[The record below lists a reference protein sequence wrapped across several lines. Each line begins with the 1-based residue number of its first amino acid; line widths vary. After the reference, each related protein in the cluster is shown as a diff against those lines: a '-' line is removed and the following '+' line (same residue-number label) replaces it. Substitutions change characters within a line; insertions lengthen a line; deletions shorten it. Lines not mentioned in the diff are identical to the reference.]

1 VPVIVQS
8 IRSDLR
14 KMEHLLDILEQELA
28 IFRRDEPPDFDILSG
43 LVEYFR
49 FYPECCHQPK
59 ETLVVAALKVQ
70 APDHAVALAAKI
82 GCRQAQPSLDHFAGL
97 IEDVINEQEGSRES
111 MVAAA
116 ADFAAQEKRH
126 IEFAES
132 ELLPAA
138 NEGLTSQDWAALDHK
153 VANKNDQLVEVRLE
167 KLAERL
173 GRWER
178 EDQAERAR
186 VSQGH

>member
-1 VPVIVQS
+1 
-8 IRSDLR
+8 
-14 KMEHLLDILEQELA
+14 
-28 IFRRDEPPDFDILSG
+28 
-43 LVEYFR
+43 
-49 FYPECCHQPK
+49 
-59 ETLVVAALKVQ
+59 
-70 APDHAVALAAKI
+70 
-82 GCRQAQPSLDHFAGL
+82 
-97 IEDVINEQEGSRES
+97 

-116 ADFAAQEKRH
+116 VDFAAQEKRH

-153 VANKNDQLVEVRLE
+153 VANKNDPLVDPIVEVRLE
-167 KLAERL
+167 KLTERL

-178 EDQAERAR
+178 EAQAERAR